1 MNKSVIIDAVRSP
14 IGLKHGQ
21 MIGIRPDDLTAQ
33 VIKGLMDKNPTI
45 HKESIDDVV
54 VGCAYPEG
62 PQGHIIGK
70 SVGVL
75 AGLPIES
82 TGKVINRFC
91 GSSMDAIHQ
100 LSTAAECGD
109 VSVAIAAGVED
120 MFSVPMGGFAPD
132 FHPELAEQEYY
143 IGMGET
149 AENLA
154 KDLNISRQDQEE
166 FAMNSHRKALKA
178 YDEGK
183 FEKELIPI
191 NVNGETTVSKDDGPR
206 EPDEEKIKS
215 LNPAFIEGGSITAA
229 TSSPISVGA
238 AAVLVSNEE
247 YCSSN
252 SIKPRAEIIAR
263 TIAGA
268 HWDRMRMGPL
278 PAVKKALEKA
288 NLTMDDIETIELNE
302 AFAAQALYVI
312 REGGWDE
319 NKINLNGGAI
329 ALGHPLG
336 CSGARII
343 TTLLNVMEQ
352 QDTTLGLA
360 TMCIGSG
367 QGIATIIK
375 RM

>member
-82 TGKVINRFC
+82 TGKVVNRFC

-191 NVNGETTVSKDDGPR
+191 NVNGETTDELVNNAKPDGSKKRNEIQLGFIAQEIQAIEQQYGYSEIKEDGSTDKDT
-206 EPDEEKIKS
+206 ELVVDTTTTQLGLQYGKYLSELEI
-215 LNPAFIEGGSITAA
+215 FIEFFLGT
-229 TSSPISVGA
+229 
-238 AAVLVSNEE
+238 L
-247 YCSSN
+247 
-252 SIKPRAEIIAR
+252 IAR
-263 TIAGA
+263 AG
-268 HWDRMRMGPL
+268 
-278 PAVKKALEKA
+278 
-288 NLTMDDIETIELNE
+288 T
-302 AFAAQALYVI
+302 
-312 REGGWDE
+312 
-319 NKINLNGGAI
+319 
-329 ALGHPLG
+329 
-336 CSGARII
+336 
-343 TTLLNVMEQ
+343 
-352 QDTTLGLA
+352 
-360 TMCIGSG
+360 
-367 QGIATIIK
+367 
-375 RM
+375 

>member
-132 FHPELAEQEYY
+132 FHPDLAEQEYY

-263 TIAGA
+263 TIAGV
-268 HWDRMRMGPL
+268 HWDRMGMGPF